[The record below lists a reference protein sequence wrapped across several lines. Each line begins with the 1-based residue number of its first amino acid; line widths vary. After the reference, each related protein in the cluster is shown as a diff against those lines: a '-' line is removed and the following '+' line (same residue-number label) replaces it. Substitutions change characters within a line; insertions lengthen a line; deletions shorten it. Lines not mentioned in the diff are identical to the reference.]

1 MQKKELTLHGQTY
14 TFSPLSLLQVKTFLE
29 SQRAA
34 LGFNKKG
41 DKVDEANREELEK
54 GWRDFLCM
62 GLNNAGKGVEEFVP
76 WTPDRILDE
85 FDMIFFDR
93 LRDEL
98 LEFSGLKNDG
108 TVAPGEAAAAS

>member
-1 MQKKELTLHGQTY
+1 MQKKELTLNGQTY
-14 TFSPLSLLQVKTFLE
+14 TFSPLSLSQVKTFLVA
-29 SQRAA
+29 QQAA

-62 GLNNAGKGVEEFVP
+62 GLNNAGKGVEGFVP

-98 LEFSGLKNDG
+98 LDFSGLKNEG
-108 TVAPGEAAAAS
+108 NASPGEAHAAS